1 MSYQPSKPNKILSTQ
16 IDKQNFIYF
25 SYRFFLFKYAYLCKS
40 FDQFL
45 SNQIRTTEQAEPE
58 LLRTSP
64 PNSP

>member
-16 IDKQNFIYF
+16 IDKQNFIDF

-45 SNQIRTTEQAEPE
+45 SNQIRTTEQAEP
-58 LLRTSP
+58 
-64 PNSP
+64 

>member
-16 IDKQNFIYF
+16 IDKQNFIDF

-40 FDQFL
+40 FDKFL